1 MIKLSTVDG
10 RTACDACRCNVAGTG
25 LLTATIGGVDSE
37 PIDGEVGGESE
48 GKEVRDLSELSA
60 PVAVVEALEDGF
72 RDLAL
77 TRAERRL
84 DLEVVE
90 VWDGVRLS

>member
-1 MIKLSTVDG
+1 MV
-10 RTACDACRCNVAGTG
+10 
-25 LLTATIGGVDSE
+25 GGVDSE

-48 GKEVRDLSELSA
+48 GKEVRDLSEFSA
-60 PVAVVEALEDGF
+60 PVAVVEALEDDF
-72 RDLAL
+72 RDFAL